1 MYESNVWKVRKGTQ
15 HHEQYGTIVRMD
27 TLFANIEQSLRN
39 QNAPLAARMRP
50 HTLDGYVGQQ
60 KAVGPKSWLRVAIE
74 HDALSSIILYGP
86 AGTGK
91 TTLARII
98 AHTTHAE
105 FVEVSAITGTVKDLR
120 REIEAAD
127 SRLLATGRRTILFVD
142 EIHRFNRSQQDAL
155 LHAVENRT
163 VILIGATTENPFFE
177 VNSALNSRSRIIELT
192 PLGDDDIRILVR
204 RALTSEEGLKGD
216 FVLDDDALEE
226 IVLMAGGDARAALT
240 SLELAS
246 QMAQPTL
253 ADARTAPPA
262 SEVPPAR
269 DPIHIT
275 LEHVREANPRHG
287 LTYDKSGDM
296 HYDIISAFI
305 KSMRGSDP
313 DAALYWL
320 ARMIDAGEDPKFIAR
335 RMLIAASEDVGNADP
350 QAILVAEAAFRSAE
364 VIGYPECRINLA
376 QAAIYLSLAPKSNA
390 AEAGIDA
397 ALAEVRNGPRREVP
411 NHLRD
416 RHRPGSKDYGAYLYP
431 HNYPTGWVQQ
441 RYLPDGLERGAFYKP
456 GPRGWEAWRMEAT
469 ARDRSGEA

>member
-1 MYESNVWKVRKGTQ
+1 
-15 HHEQYGTIVRMD
+15 MD
-27 TLFANIEQSLRN
+27 TLFSQIERRTRT

-50 HTLDGYVGQQ
+50 QTLDEYVGQEQ
-60 KAVGPKSWLRVAIE
+60 VVGPGSWLRIAIE
-74 HDALSSIILYGP
+74 HDTLSSVLLYGP

-91 TTLARII
+91 TTLARIV
-98 AHTTHAE
+98 ANSTHAE

-127 SRLLATGRRTILFVD
+127 SRLLATGQRTILFVD

-163 VILIGATTENPFFE
+163 VVLIGATTENPYFE
-177 VNSALNSRSRIIELT
+177 VNSALISRSRVVELN
-192 PLGDDDIRILVR
+192 PLSDDNIRELVE
-204 RALTSEEGLKGD
+204 RALAHEDGLAGA
-216 FVLDDDALEE
+216 FELEQDALEQ
-226 IVLMAGGDARAALT
+226 IVTLAGGDGRAALT

-246 QMAQPTL
+246 QMAAPAGIVPQAGETPL
-253 ADARTAPPA
+253 A
-262 SEVPPAR
+262 
-269 DPIHIT
+269 IT

-313 DAALYWL
+313 DAGLYWL

-335 RMLIAASEDVGNADP
+335 RIFILASEDIGNADP
-350 QAILVAEAAFRSAE
+350 QALLVAEAAFKATE

-376 QAAIYLSLAPKSNA
+376 QAVIYMCLAPKSNA

-411 NHLRD
+411 SYLRD
-416 RHRPGSKDYGAYLYP
+416 RHRPGSDEYGDYLYP
-431 HNYPTGWVQQ
+431 HNYPEGWVEQ
-441 RYLPDGLERGAFYKP
+441 RYLPEGLDRGAFYQP
-456 GPRGWEAWRMEAT
+456 GPRGWEAWRIDAT
-469 ARDRSGEA
+469 ARDRADAR